1 MFFMFNNDLQENNK
15 IFEQAVDLLANIF
28 VNIIDNKAEE
38 GVHPSLHSGSL
49 VNNKSNPYE
58 KEKSK

>member
-1 MFFMFNNDLQENNK
+1 MFFMINNDLQENNK

-28 VNIIDNKAEE
+28 VSIIDNKTEE